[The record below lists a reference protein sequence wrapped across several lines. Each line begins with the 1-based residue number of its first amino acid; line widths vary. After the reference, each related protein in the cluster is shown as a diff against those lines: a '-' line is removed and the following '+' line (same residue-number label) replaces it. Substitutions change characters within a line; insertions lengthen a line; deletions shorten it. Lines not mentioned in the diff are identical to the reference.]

1 MLHQV
6 QWSQIWRRHQNP
18 HMLRRI
24 QFWWAVLSRLWNFEK
39 KKSGSRDFTTMRN
52 TWLSPRSA
60 IWEYWTSL
68 IVCLV
73 WIQYS
78 YGMPH
83 VIRIG
88 KLFTYT
94 FTHTHTHACI
104 ITLKVAPHSAHVSA
118 GHNAFT
124 AAVASFW
131 SKWALPFIFTSS
143 FVNSQFYLSEGQ
155 PVSNKRAAHYC
166 RRLPVKIEDAFST
179 RGPCNEILWF
189 SVTSM
194 HSALSVPFS
203 AASVLSHYIQAH
215 CHALWKEVLYFKD
228 SYIKSYSIKLRQVS
242 NSVTL

>member
-1 MLHQV
+1 
-6 QWSQIWRRHQNP
+6 
-18 HMLRRI
+18 
-24 QFWWAVLSRLWNFEK
+24 
-39 KKSGSRDFTTMRN
+39 MRN

-94 FTHTHTHACI
+94 FTHTHVCI
-104 ITLKVAPHSAHVSA
+104 ITLKVAPYSAHVSA
-118 GHNAFT
+118 GHT
-124 AAVASFW
+124 ACVHSGVVASFW
-131 SKWALPFIFTSS
+131 SKWAVPFIFTSS
-143 FVNSQFYLSEGQ
+143 SVNSHFYLSEGQ
-155 PVSNKRAAHYC
+155 TSEQQESGALLQTIAC
-166 RRLPVKIEDAFST
+166 KIEDAFST
-179 RGPCNEILWF
+179 RGPCNETLWF

-203 AASVLSHYIQAH
+203 AASVLSH
-215 CHALWKEVLYFKD
+215 
-228 SYIKSYSIKLRQVS
+228 
-242 NSVTL
+242 